1 MGPSF
6 QVLVGRGVR
15 VPGFV
20 SASVGV
26 VYDVMVDGVLW
37 KASRTR
43 SQEYSVQIELSQK
56 REKSLVAMVE
66 GVDVRRGVKQSTRK
80 FISLPKKKTK
90 CIVFAGAV

>member
-1 MGPSF
+1 MEEEFEYQVSF
-6 QVLVGRGVR
+6 RLQLG
-15 VPGFV
+15 
-20 SASVGV
+20 SL
-26 VYDVMVDGVLW
+26 YDVMVDGVLW

-80 FISLPKKKTK
+80 FISLPKKKQNVLYLLVL
-90 CIVFAGAV
+90 CR